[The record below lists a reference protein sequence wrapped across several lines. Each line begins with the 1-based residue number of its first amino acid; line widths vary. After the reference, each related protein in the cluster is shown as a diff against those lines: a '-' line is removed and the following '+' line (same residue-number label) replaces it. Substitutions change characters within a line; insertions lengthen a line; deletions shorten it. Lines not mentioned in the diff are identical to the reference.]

1 MKEIRK
7 DPAGL
12 CALYLMTSKECAIS
26 KIGITN
32 NYMLARFTW
41 EYRCFTD
48 GYPEAELY
56 ADRDFDPKDYA
67 DDLAELPKN

>member
-1 MKEIRK
+1 
-7 DPAGL
+7 
-12 CALYLMTSKECAIS
+12 
-26 KIGITN
+26 
-32 NYMLARFTW
+32 MLARFTW
-41 EYRCFTD
+41 EYRRFTD